1 MRRVNEDIMPN
12 ISGANLL
19 WGLICVL
26 ALVIGLIAGRMGLVG
41 QSPNTQSLANFRA
54 DFSLKQI
61 QAKTFKNE
69 TVQLDGNEF
78 IDCTFD
84 NVVLKFN
91 GQAPFRLTNVHF
103 IEPSK
108 FSIASDNP
116 VIKSTLELMSAFFK
130 ASNPTQNQPK
140 DNK

>member
-1 MRRVNEDIMPN
+1 MPN

-41 QSPNTQSLANFRA
+41 QSPNTLPLANFRA
-54 DFSLKQI
+54 DFPLTKI
-61 QAKTFKNE
+61 QTKTFKNE

-84 NVVLKFN
+84 NVVLKFD
-91 GQAPFRLTNVHF
+91 GKAPFHLTNDHF
-103 IEPSK
+103 VQPLK
-108 FSIASDNP
+108 FTIASDNP
-116 VIKSTLELMSAFFK
+116 IIKATIELMIAFLK
-130 ASNPTQNQPK
+130 AEHPTQNQPK